1 MEFIRY
7 IVNSI
12 TLTKAKIDDYLDH
25 LDLGYKD
32 KFIILL
38 GETGVGKSTFINS
51 ITESSKCKVS
61 NGAKSCTKDIN
72 IVKLFDSGYNYYF
85 VDTPGLNDSMGDSN
99 HISLLKKIS
108 KKGILTTIILVHN
121 YNKMRL
127 SKSDIDILKIYM
139 EIFPSENFWEHVLF
153 VESFYFCNLTRP
165 PLIESITE
173 EKDLVDFMDINRIN
187 LPKKNDGKS
196 FYINLGQTYNQNKE
210 IFNEIIENIRKMHPL
225 YKSYKENSDFI
236 IKEIEKNDGKILE
249 YKHIKH
255 IEYIDFDNK
264 KIEKTEVIDCGEN
277 PLGATNLVQII
288 VEREKTPEFRNKQW
302 YYCFEKEYLIKY
314 WAIKQYKINNNIY
327 ELKSLHE
334 ETYESDG
341 KKGEKYRKDIEKQLN
356 LSFHIKN
363 L

>member
-1 MEFIRY
+1 MEFIKY

-12 TLTKAKIDDYLDH
+12 TLTKAKIDDYLDN

-38 GETGVGKSTFINS
+38 GATGVGKSTFINA
-51 ITESSKCKVS
+51 ITESSKCQVS
-61 NGAKSCTKDIN
+61 KGAKSCTKDIN

-99 HISLLKKIS
+99 HIELLKKIS

-121 YNKMRL
+121 YNTMRL
-127 SKSDIDILKIYM
+127 SYSDIEMLKTYM

-153 VESFYFCNLTRP
+153 VESFYFRELFRA
-165 PLIESITE
+165 PLIESITCE
-173 EKDLVDFMDINRIN
+173 PNLIEFMNDNNIN
-187 LPKKNDGKS
+187 LPNNDVKT
-196 FYINLGQTYNQNKE
+196 FYIDLGKTYEQNKD
-210 IFNEIIENIRKMHPL
+210 IFNSIIENIRKMPPL

-236 IKEIEKNDGKILE
+236 INEVEKNDGKILV

-255 IEYIDFDNK
+255 IEYIDFDNN
-264 KIEKTEVIDCGEN
+264 KIEKDEIIDCGEN
-277 PLGATNLVQII
+277 PLGATNLIQII

-302 YYCFEKEYLIKY
+302 YHCFEKEYLVKY
-314 WAIKQYKINNNIY
+314 HAIKQYKINNNIY
-327 ELKSLHE
+327 ELKSLYE
-334 ETYESDG
+334 ETYESDDKKG
-341 KKGEKYRKDIEKQLN
+341 KKYRQDIEKQLN
-356 LSFHIKN
+356 QSYNIKN